1 MYCEDKGIVI
11 VEQLDYH
18 RRCVLSVK
26 HFTYPK
32 ATCANTLVKSNQSI
46 ATCANT
52 PVKLDQSTATCANT
66 PVKLH
71 NHILICSA
79 GTDGQLVLWDVTMV
93 IQAWLDSMLGSNI
106 EDDRVCPVTPLYV
119 VPCHQSGI
127 NDVDIICITGNCKK

>member
-1 MYCEDKGIVI
+1 MYHEDKGIVI

-18 RRCVLSVK
+18 RRCVLCVK
-26 HFTYPK
+26 YFTYPK
-32 ATCANTLVKSNQSI
+32 ATCANTPIKPNQSI

-93 IQAWLDSMLGSNI
+93 IQAWLDSMLGSSV
-106 EDDRVCPVTPLYV
+106 EDDRVCPVIPLYV

-127 NDVDIICITGNCKK
+127 NDMDIICITGNCKK

>member
-32 ATCANTLVKSNQSI
+32 AKCANTLQSI
-46 ATCANT
+46 
-52 PVKLDQSTATCANT
+52 ATCANT

-106 EDDRVCPVTPLYV
+106 EDDRVGPVTPLYV

>member
-18 RRCVLSVK
+18 RRCVLCVK
-26 HFTYPK
+26 HFIYPK
-32 ATCANTLVKSNQSI
+32 ATCANTLVKPNQSI

-106 EDDRVCPVTPLYV
+106 EDDGVFPVTPLYV

-127 NDVDIICITGNCKK
+127 NDMDIICITGNCKK